1 MELGNGMKW
10 RGYGRKK
17 NRGRLLFLGQKLKDM
32 GGKWSLINEGSWL
45 LEFLLVAWFV
55 WLISEPTLP
64 ILLWLKVPLMG
75 GEVAK
80 FLANCLGFSRCN
92 SIDLVPTV

>member
-1 MELGNGMKW
+1 MERKW
-10 RGYGRKK
+10 RRYGRKE
-17 NRGRLLFLGQKLKDM
+17 NGGRLLFLGQKLKDM

-55 WLISEPTLP
+55 WREPTLP
-64 ILLWLKVPLMG
+64 ILLWLKAPLME

-80 FLANCLGFSRCN
+80 FLATCFR
-92 SIDLVPTV
+92 VFKV